1 MRRSKTVSAGARL
14 LAAVLIL
21 PLFFPAPAVARMRI
35 ETGRDLYN
43 ACAALAEHTL
53 SQQKPTPRS
62 VHYCRQ
68 YLGGYFESIRHL
80 HNEEVGKGIYAP
92 SGQDPYVCLNLDGP
106 RSYDQLARQIVRTG
120 EWNPHLLDGAAINLA
135 NKAFSDRPPC

>member
-1 MRRSKTVSAGARL
+1 M
-14 LAAVLIL
+14 
-21 PLFFPAPAVARMRI
+21 
-35 ETGRDLYN
+35 
-43 ACAALAEHTL
+43 
-53 SQQKPTPRS
+53 
-62 VHYCRQ
+62 
-68 YLGGYFESIRHL
+68 